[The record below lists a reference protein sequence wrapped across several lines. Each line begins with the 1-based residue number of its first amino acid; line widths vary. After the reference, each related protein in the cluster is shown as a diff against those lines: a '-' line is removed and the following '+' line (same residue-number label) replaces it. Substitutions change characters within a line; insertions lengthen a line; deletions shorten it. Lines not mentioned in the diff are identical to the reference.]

1 MSNEQPTPTEDGP
14 ATDQP
19 DASDASDASDAER
32 DIGER
37 MLTYGQW
44 AAFALLLLVALI
56 ATIRFYFAASATIDT
71 FVTHRYEP
79 LFMAGFNLVV
89 LLACGL
95 GLSALVRRLA

>member
-19 DASDASDASDAER
+19 DAADAES
-32 DIGER
+32 DIGEK

-44 AAFALLLLVALI
+44 AAFSLLLLVALI
-56 ATIRFYFAASATIDT
+56 ATVRFYFAASATIDT